1 MIFVK
6 FAKKFRL
13 IFFETKLDDSFPDS
27 QFEINGHQFPFLRK
41 GRDNKGGGKI
51 VFLKQGLIINRLK
64 QLETKISET
73 IF

>member
-41 GRDNKGGGKI
+41 YRDSKGGGKI
-51 VFLKQGLIINRLK
+51 AFLKQGLIINRLK

>member
-6 FAKKFRL
+6 FAKKFKL

-27 QFEINGHQFPFLRK
+27 QFKINGYQFPFLRK
-41 GRDNKGGGKI
+41 DRDNKGGGKI

>member
-27 QFEINGHQFPFLRK
+27 QFEINGHQFPFPRK
-41 GRDNKGGGKI
+41 YRDNKGGGKI

>member
-6 FAKKFRL
+6 FAKKFKL

-27 QFEINGHQFPFLRK
+27 QFKINGYQFPFLRK
-41 GRDNKGGGKI
+41 DRDNKGGGKI

-64 QLETKISET
+64 QLETKI
-73 IF
+73 

>member
-6 FAKKFRL
+6 NEKKFRL

-41 GRDNKGGGKI
+41 DRDNKGGGKI

>member
-13 IFFETKLDDSFPDS
+13 IFFETKLDDSFPGS

-41 GRDNKGGGKI
+41 GRDNKGGEKI

>member
-27 QFEINGHQFPFLRK
+27 QFKINGHQFPFLRK
-41 GRDNKGGGKI
+41 DRDNKGEGKI